1 MNISRVVLIALMTSL
16 AGCAAQSVVAPPA
29 APPAAAPTSVSAADL
44 VTQTLGRPVA
54 NAHASDVELPS
65 LIRMGIVEYPEEARE
80 ALISGTVVVLAHVG
94 KDGLPSR
101 CVIES
106 QSYVENGRDDAGNMV
121 PLNAV
126 SSIVRKDGSI
136 VSLADLFDPL
146 AIKAIM
152 QARFNPMKR
161 AGVAKASVVRMPV
174 AFGVVHR

>member
-1 MNISRVVLIALMTSL
+1 MNISRVVLISLMTSL
-16 AGCAAQSVVAPPA
+16 AGCAAQSVVAP
-29 APPAAAPTSVSAADL
+29 AAAPTSAAPTTVSAASL
-44 VTQTLGRPVA
+44 VTQTMGPPVA

-65 LIRMGIVEYPEEARE
+65 VISMGIVEYPEEARQ

-94 KDGLPSR
+94 KDGLPSK
-101 CVIES
+101 CAIQS
-106 QSYVENGRDDAGNMV
+106 QRYIENGRDDAGKLV

-126 SSIVRKDGSI
+126 SSIVRKDGRI

-146 AIKAIM
+146 AINAVM

-161 AGVAKASVVRMPV
+161 AGLPTESVVRMPV